1 MVCNGKTNRPS
12 EKGLSGENCKNVKTP
27 YILLSFF
34 LQFFSFSLSRHS
46 HAYLQNDGATYQEK
60 EFMGVYNSL

>member
-1 MVCNGKTNRPS
+1 MVFNGKTNRPS
-12 EKGLSGENCKNVKTP
+12 EKGLLGKIVKCKNAL
-27 YILLSFF
+27 YFAIFF

-60 EFMGVYNSL
+60 EFMVVYNSL